1 MPMMKSQILNLWIS
15 QKQKSR
21 YLENKIGFLQKKKR
35 IKKNKK
41 NLQIKGSLMAK
52 NSFMADVK
60 I

>member
-41 NLQIKGSLMAK
+41 TLQIKGSLMAK